1 MKIAYGTDH
10 AASGIRK
17 EIIGH
22 LKSKGHE
29 VIDCGCASGGSSDY
43 PDFASKVA
51 RAVSEGTADRGILS
65 CGTGIGM
72 SITANKFK
80 GVRAAVVHDE
90 YTARMSRNHNDSNV
104 LCMGARVLSADEMI
118 KLIDIWL
125 SLEAE
130 GGRHER
136 RVQKIKEIERENFK

>member
-10 AASGIRK
+10 AAAGVREK
-17 EIIGH
+17 IIEH

-29 VIDCGCASGGSSDY
+29 VIDYGSDSADSCDY
-43 PDFASKVA
+43 PDFASQVA
-51 RAVSEGTADRGILS
+51 RAVSEGTVERGILS

-90 YTARMSRNHNDSNV
+90 YTATVSRSHNDANV
-104 LCMGARVLSADEMI
+104 LCIGARVLSAEQMI
-118 KLIDIWL
+118 AFIDIWL
-125 SLEAE
+125 TLNSE

-136 RVQKIKEIERENFK
+136 RVQKIAEIENENLK